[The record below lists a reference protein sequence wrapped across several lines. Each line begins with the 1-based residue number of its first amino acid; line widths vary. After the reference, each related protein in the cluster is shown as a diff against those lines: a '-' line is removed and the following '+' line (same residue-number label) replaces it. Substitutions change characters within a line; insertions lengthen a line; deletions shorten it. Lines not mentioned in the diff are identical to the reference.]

1 MGMTEQKER
10 GSGTVTS
17 DLSFEPR
24 RGEGPVGTG
33 VHLLRRTHGPTGVT
47 IADVWLT
54 FLFLPVVPFGE
65 WTVERGGASDPSWLV
80 TQIERP
86 RVLRSVGWVAGGI
99 VAALVSLVPAY
110 VVVAFFMG
118 SKAAGLAGLFSSAG
132 GIIGTIGWLDQTR
145 ERVPF
150 RTAVR
155 ALARAPRVPRARV

>member
-1 MGMTEQKER
+1 VI
-10 GSGTVTS
+10 VTGN
-17 DLSFEPR
+17 LSFEPR

-33 VHLLRRTHGPTGVT
+33 VHLLRRTRDSTGVT

-65 WTVERGGASDPSWLV
+65 WTVERGGASGSSWLV
-80 TQIERP
+80 TRIERP
-86 RVLRSVGWVAGGI
+86 RVMRSVAWVAGGM
-99 VAALVSLVPAY
+99 VAGLVSLVPAY
-110 VVVAFFMG
+110 VAVAFFMG
-118 SKAAGLAGLFSSAG
+118 SKPAELGGLFSSAG

-155 ALARAPRVPRARV
+155 ALARAARPPAQGAEN

>member
-1 MGMTEQKER
+1 MPAVLPG
-10 GSGTVTS
+10 TS
-17 DLSFEPR
+17 DLRFEPR

-54 FLFLPVVPFGE
+54 FLFLPVVPLGE
-65 WTVERGGASDPSWLV
+65 WTVERGGAPGSSWLV
-80 TQIERP
+80 TQIEKP
-86 RVLRSVGWVAGGI
+86 RALRSVAWVAGGI
-99 VAALVSLVPAY
+99 VAAVASLVPAY

-118 SKAAGLAGLFSSAG
+118 SKPAELAGLFSSAG
-132 GIIGTIGWLDQTR
+132 GIIGTVGWLDQTR

-155 ALARAPRVPRARV
+155 ALTRAAGSPEQGSEE